1 MFGPADRILGL
12 ANRVRGRRAL
22 VVFLGAQQRKIE
34 PGHIDDPDLVSRG
47 FSAFCIRL
55 HKRMPKTISAGV
67 RMTL

>member
-1 MFGPADRILGL
+1 
-12 ANRVRGRRAL
+12 
-22 VVFLGAQQRKIE
+22 
-34 PGHIDDPDLVSRG
+34 VSRG